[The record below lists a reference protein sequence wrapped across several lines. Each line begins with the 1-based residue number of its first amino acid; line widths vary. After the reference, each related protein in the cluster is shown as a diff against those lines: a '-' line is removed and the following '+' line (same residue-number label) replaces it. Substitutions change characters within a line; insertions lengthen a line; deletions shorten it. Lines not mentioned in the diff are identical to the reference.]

1 LDSDNRGLL
10 QKAWNWLV
18 YTEQRHSLENPNVS
32 VFSDALWQDLDNAD
46 KPVNLS
52 NSLSVTAFL
61 RAVNLRADTQAS
73 LPFNVFKV
81 DSSGNRE
88 IDIDHAAYPLLND
101 EFNST
106 MGAFEGRKYLQT
118 LADTI
123 GNGFAEIKRKGNG
136 DPKELWVIPTET
148 DVDLKLKNGNLWYE
162 LGSEKDKAGNVI
174 RQGRMIAG
182 DDMYH
187 VKAGYSADGYL
198 GVSPMTLCQDSLGVA
213 ISSNAFLNRF
223 FKNNAMPS
231 MVISTEQRLDKEKS
245 DQLKESWNESY
256 GGKKQ
261 GSMAVMGYGSK
272 IAPITMPLDQVQM
285 AEIMKHSVVEICRMY
300 GVPPHLLFE
309 MERETFTNIQTADIG
324 FIRYAIR
331 PNSIEWEQ
339 EANRKLL
346 RNIQRKRR
354 SHYTEHDLFS
364 LLRGD
369 SEAQANFNQSMHSTG
384 SISSNEIRKQMG
396 WNDIGVQ
403 GDQYVMQQ
411 GFASVKQIIE
421 KMEAEIAKTI
431 AETENLKSS
440 DTNEE
445 KDEEQIG
452 DKDE

>member
-1 LDSDNRGLL
+1 MEQKDNRGFL
-10 QKAWNWLV
+10 QKAWNYLV
-18 YTEQRHSLENPNVS
+18 YTEQRHILDNPKVP
-32 VFSDALWQDLDNAD
+32 VTTDALWQDLDNAD
-46 KPVNLS
+46 KPVDLG

-81 DSSGNRE
+81 DSVGNRE
-88 IDIDHAAYPLLND
+88 VDIDHPAYSLLND
-101 EFNST
+101 EFNPT
-106 MGAFEGRKYLQT
+106 MGAFEGRKLLQT
-118 LADTI
+118 RADTI
-123 GNGFAEIKRKGNG
+123 GNGFAEVKRKGNG

-148 DVDLKLKNGNLWYE
+148 DVELKLKNNKLWYE
-162 LGSEKDKAGNVI
+162 LGSEKDKAGNVVK
-174 RQGRMIAG
+174 QGRMIAA

-187 VKAGYSADGYL
+187 VKAGYSGDGYL
-198 GVSPMTLCQDSLGVA
+198 GIPPMVLCTDAMGVA

-285 AEIMKHSVVEICRMY
+285 AEIMKHSVVEICRMF

-324 FIRYAIR
+324 FIRYAVR

-346 RNIQRKRR
+346 RNIQRRRR
-354 SHYTEHDLFS
+354 SHYTEHDLFG

-396 WNDIGVQ
+396 WNDIGTQ
-403 GDQYVMQQ
+403 GDKYVMQQ
-411 GFASVKQIIE
+411 GFAPVDQIVE
-421 KMEAEIAKTI
+421 KMDVEIAKTK
-431 AETENLKSS
+431 AEIGNMSADK
-440 DTNEE
+440 NEE
-445 KDEEQIG
+445 DKDEE
-452 DKDE
+452 

>member
-1 LDSDNRGLL
+1 M
-10 QKAWNWLV
+10 
-18 YTEQRHSLENPNVS
+18 NP
-32 VFSDALWQDLDNAD
+32 
-46 KPVNLS
+46 
-52 NSLSVTAFL
+52 
-61 RAVNLRADTQAS
+61 
-73 LPFNVFKV
+73 
-81 DSSGNRE
+81 
-88 IDIDHAAYPLLND
+88 
-101 EFNST
+101 
-106 MGAFEGRKYLQT
+106 
-118 LADTI
+118 
-123 GNGFAEIKRKGNG
+123 
-136 DPKELWVIPTET
+136 
-148 DVDLKLKNGNLWYE
+148 
-162 LGSEKDKAGNVI
+162 
-174 RQGRMIAG
+174 
-182 DDMYH
+182 
-187 VKAGYSADGYL
+187 
-198 GVSPMTLCQDSLGVA
+198 
-213 ISSNAFLNRF
+213 IS
-223 FKNNAMPS
+223 
-231 MVISTEQRLDKEKS
+231 
-245 DQLKESWNESY
+245 
-256 GGKKQ
+256 
-261 GSMAVMGYGSK
+261 
-272 IAPITMPLDQVQM
+272 
-285 AEIMKHSVVEICRMY
+285 
-300 GVPPHLLFE
+300 
-309 MERETFTNIQTADIG
+309 NIQTADIG